1 MQFDECRRS
10 DFNKIPNYQSWPQG
24 LKLRTGS
31 CRHNQINTRHMY
43 AQFFY
48 INKCYI
54 EHILTVMKASPEIQ
68 LDYNS
73 NKYT

>member
-43 AQFFY
+43 AQFFLY
-48 INKCYI
+48 QQMLYRAYSDCD
-54 EHILTVMKASPEIQ
+54 EGLS
-68 LDYNS
+68 
-73 NKYT
+73 